1 MTLISVL
8 FAVYKFPL
16 CMYVCMYVGV
26 STVNAVFVDDV
37 RWYRVLLLV
46 EFSAAGQRGAG
57 TCQGAAGSDD

>member
-1 MTLISVL
+1 
-8 FAVYKFPL
+8 
-16 CMYVCMYVGV
+16 MYVCMYVGV